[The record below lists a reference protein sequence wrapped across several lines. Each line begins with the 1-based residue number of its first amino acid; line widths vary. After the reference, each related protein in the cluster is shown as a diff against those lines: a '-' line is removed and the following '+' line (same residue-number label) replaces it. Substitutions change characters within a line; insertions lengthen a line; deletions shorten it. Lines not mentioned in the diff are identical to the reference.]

1 MYIVIAGGGV
11 VGKTLVQNLMDKK
24 HHLVLIDKDKEVC
37 EAIYSSYGVLTICG
51 SATRIDI
58 LEEAGISRG
67 HVAVGVMRND
77 ADNLAFSLLARNF
90 GVEQIMVRMR
100 DPAYESAYQMAGAT
114 TIAGIIDLLV
124 YRFVVEIEQPEIE
137 KVVSLKEGRA
147 EISIVTLPARAQCSG
162 MAVSEIVSQENFPKE
177 CVIAGIFD
185 EEKNKLIIPR
195 GDQRIYGNNRIFLVA
210 SRENIEKAANYLTNC
225 KR

>member
-11 VGKTLVQNLMDKK
+11 VGRTLVQNLVDKK
-24 HHLVLIDKDKEVC
+24 HNLVLIDKDLEVC
-37 EAIYSSYGVLTICG
+37 ESIYSNYGVLTICG

-58 LEEAGISRG
+58 LEEAGIRQG
-67 HVAVGVMRND
+67 DVAVGVMRED

-100 DPAYESAYQMAGAT
+100 DPAYESAYRMAGAT

-124 YRFVVEIEQPEIE
+124 YRFVVDIEQPEIE
-137 KVVSLKEGRA
+137 RIVSLKEGRA
-147 EISIVTLPARAQCSG
+147 EISIVTLPGQARCSG
-162 MAVSEIVSQENFPKE
+162 MAISEIVSQERFPRE

-185 EEKNKLIIPR
+185 EEKNMLIIPR

-210 SRENIEKAANYLTNC
+210 SRENIKRAAEYLTSC

>member
-11 VGKTLVQNLMDKK
+11 VGRTLVHNLIDKK
-24 HHLVLIDKDKEVC
+24 HNLVLIDRDREVC
-37 EAIYSSYGVLTICG
+37 EAIYSNYGVLTICG

-58 LEEAGISRG
+58 LKEAGIDQA
-67 HVAVGVMRND
+67 HVAVGVMRDD
-77 ADNLAFSLLARNF
+77 ADNLSYSLLSRNF

-100 DPAYESAYQMAGAT
+100 DPVYESAYRLAGAT

-124 YRFVVEIEQPEIE
+124 YRFVVDIEQPAIE

-147 EISIVTLPARAQCSG
+147 EVSIVTLPARANCSG
-162 MAVSEIVSQENFPKE
+162 MTVSEIVAKETFPRE

-185 EEKNKLIIPR
+185 EEKQLLIIPR
-195 GDQRIYGNNRIFLVA
+195 GDQRIYGKNRIFLVA
-210 SRENIEKAANYLTNC
+210 SRDNIEKAAAFLTNC
-225 KR
+225 RK